1 MDILYKR
8 LNYRITNLSFLYH
21 LMKKQLLDQIIK
33 KKENKNEFAIIT
45 NIANG
50 ESCIFEKNKPLDKSF
65 EKYSEQLN
73 NFFNKM
79 KNGIIENTDIFV
91 ETYVRPIKVII
102 VGAVHIAQYL
112 VDYAKSLNFEI
123 SIIDPRGYFASEQRF
138 PDLKI
143 INKWPEEA
151 FKEIETNENSAL
163 IALTH
168 DPKIDDPA
176 LQHALKNKFYY
187 IGALGSKKTHEN
199 RCKRLKEAGFSEKE
213 INLIHGPIGIKLG
226 GKSAPEIA
234 LSIIA
239 QLVSE
244 THNNK

>member
-1 MDILYKR
+1 MKLKIL
-8 LNYRITNLSFLYH
+8 
-21 LMKKQLLDQIIK
+21 QEIIK
-33 KKENKNEFAIIT
+33 KKDSKTEFAIVT
-45 NIANG
+45 NLNDG
-50 ESCIFEKNKPLDKSF
+50 DSEIFEKGKKLSKNF
-65 EKYSEQLN
+65 ESYQDQIEI
-73 NFFNKM
+73 FFKTK
-79 KNGIIENTDIFV
+79 KNGVIENTEIFV
-91 ETYVRPIKVII
+91 ETYIRPIKVII

-112 VDYAKSLNFEI
+112 VDFAKSLNFEI

-143 INKWPEEA
+143 INKWPDEA
-151 FKEIETNENSAL
+151 FKEIETNENTAL

-176 LQHALKNKFYY
+176 LQHALNKKFYY

-199 RCKRLKEAGFSEKE
+199 RCQRLKEAGFSDEQ
-213 INLIHGPIGIKLG
+213 INSIHGPIGIKLG
-226 GKSAPEIA
+226 GRSAPEIA

-244 THNNK
+244 TYKK

>member
-1 MDILYKR
+1 MKLEILR
-8 LNYRITNLSFLYH
+8 E
-21 LMKKQLLDQIIK
+21 IIK

-50 ESCIFEKNKPLDKSF
+50 ESCIFEKNKPLEKNF
-65 EKYSEQLN
+65 EKYSNEI
-73 NFFNKM
+73 NKYFASK
-79 KNGIIENTDIFV
+79 KNGIIEGSKIFV
-91 ETYVRPIKVII
+91 ETYIRPIKVII

-112 VDYAKSLNFEI
+112 VDFAKSLNFEI

-138 PDLKI
+138 PDMKI

-176 LQHALKNKFYY
+176 LQHALNKKFYY

-199 RCKRLKEAGFSEKE
+199 RCQRLKEAGFNNEQ
-213 INLIHGPIGIKLG
+213 INSIHGPIGIKLG
-226 GKSAPEIA
+226 GRSAPEIA

-244 THNNK
+244 TYKK

>member
-1 MDILYKR
+1 
-8 LNYRITNLSFLYH
+8 
-21 LMKKQLLDQIIK
+21 MKKQLLDQIIK

-50 ESCIFEKNKPLDKSF
+50 ESCIFEKNKPLEKNF
-65 EKYSEQLN
+65 EKYLN
-73 NFFNKM
+73 EINNYFNKK

-112 VDYAKSLNFEI
+112 VDFAKSLNFEI

-138 PDLKI
+138 PNMKI
-143 INKWPEEA
+143 INKWPDEA

-176 LQHALKNKFYY
+176 LQHALNKKFYY

-199 RCKRLKEAGFSEKE
+199 RCQRLKGAGFNSEQ
-213 INLIHGPIGIKLG
+213 INSIHGPIGIKLG
-226 GKSAPEIA
+226 GRSAPEIA

-244 THNNK
+244 TYKK

>member
-1 MDILYKR
+1 
-8 LNYRITNLSFLYH
+8 
-21 LMKKQLLDQIIK
+21 MKKKLLDQIIK
-33 KKENKNEFAIIT
+33 KKENKDEFAIIT

-50 ESCIFEKNKPLDKSF
+50 ESCVYEKNKTLDSDF
-65 EKYSEQLN
+65 EKYSKQIKEY
-73 NFFNKM
+73 FDKK
-79 KNGIIENTDIFV
+79 KNGIIENTNIFV
-91 ETYVRPIKVII
+91 ETYIRPTKVII

-112 VDYAKSLNFEI
+112 VSFARSLNFEI

-143 INKWPEEA
+143 INKWPDEA
-151 FKEIETNENSAL
+151 FKEIQTNSSTAL

-176 LQHALKNKFYY
+176 LQHAIKNKFYY

-239 QLVSE
+239 QLVSK